1 MNYTPKVILKKSS
14 FGGVFIMKLTDKN
27 KVQIYALRKHGKTS
41 NDPHNYFIENGQG
54 NLQFPVFKPSRLPK
68 DIALFNN
75 SCLCISRI
83 YAVFKELINL

>member
-1 MNYTPKVILKKSS
+1 MNYTPKVRLKKSS

-54 NLQFPVFKPSRLPK
+54 NLQFPVLN
-68 DIALFNN
+68 LLV
-75 SCLCISRI
+75 CLKTLLCLTILVYVLVEYMR
-83 YAVFKELINL
+83 YLRN

>member
-1 MNYTPKVILKKSS
+1 MNYTPKVRLKKSS

-54 NLQFPVFKPSRLPK
+54 NLQCPVLN
-68 DIALFNN
+68 LLV
-75 SCLCISRI
+75 CLKTLLCLTILVYVLVEYMR
-83 YAVFKELINL
+83 YLRN